1 MTPRSRGP
9 KVSAAEGRW
18 TSTAPRLAGLFYQAG
33 IVHAAEASMS
43 QLLNLM
49 LAYLL
54 LRCFGIGRHS
64 AASSMNAKIVSFF
77 MVTIGLFLC
86 TLGEEP
92 HKAAAPPSSIPIRP
106 EAITDADF
114 AR

>member
-1 MTPRSRGP
+1 MCIRDR
-9 KVSAAEGRW
+9 
-18 TSTAPRLAGLFYQAG
+18 FYQAG

-54 LRCFGIGRHS
+54 LKCFGIGRHS